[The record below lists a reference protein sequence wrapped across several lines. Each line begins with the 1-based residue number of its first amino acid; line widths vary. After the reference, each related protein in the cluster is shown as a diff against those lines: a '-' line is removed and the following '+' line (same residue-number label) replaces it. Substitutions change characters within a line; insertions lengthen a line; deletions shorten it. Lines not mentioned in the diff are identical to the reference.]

1 MREEH
6 PIEYYM
12 YKPITENPIVID
24 FSKVRYY
31 DELYELLKQKFGL
44 PDYTGHNLDAL
55 WDCLSLRWMHNKK
68 ATVELHGVFSIR
80 EDLQSILNGILDVF
94 NDVQTERPGVKFV
107 IKS

>member
-6 PIEYYM
+6 PVEYYM

-31 DELYELLKQKFGL
+31 DELYELLKKKFGL
-44 PDYTGHNLDAL
+44 PEYCGDSLDAL
-55 WDCLSLRWMHNKK
+55 WDCMRFMWEPDEQV
-68 ATVELHGVFSIR
+68 TVELHGVFSIR
-80 EDLQSILNGILDVF
+80 EDLQPDMEGILEIF
-94 NDVQTERPGVKFV
+94 NDVREECPGVTFV

>member
-1 MREEH
+1 MKDEH
-6 PIEYYM
+6 PVEYYM

-55 WDCLSLRWMHNKK
+55 WDCLSLRWMHGKQ

-80 EDLQSILNGILDVF
+80 EDLQPDMDGILDIF
-94 NDVQTERPGVKFV
+94 SDVHKKRPGVVFI

>member
-1 MREEH
+1 MKEEH

-44 PDYTGHNLDAL
+44 PDYTGQNFDAL
-55 WDCLSLRWMHNKK
+55 WDCMRFRWNSDER
-68 ATVELHGVFSIR
+68 AAVELHGVFSIR
-80 EDLQSILNGILDVF
+80 EDLQPDMDGILDIF
-94 NDVQTERPGVKFV
+94 SDVHKKCPGVTFI

>member
-1 MREEH
+1 
-6 PIEYYM
+6 M
-12 YKPITENPIVID
+12 YKPISENPIVID

-55 WDCLSLRWMHNKK
+55 WNYICASGGIQTSGLPLNSTAYSPSARTCNRIWRAYWISSAMYKK
-68 ATVELHGVFSIR
+68 
-80 EDLQSILNGILDVF
+80 
-94 NDVQTERPGVKFV
+94 RPGVTFL

>member
-1 MREEH
+1 MSKEY

-12 YKPITENPIVID
+12 YKPINESPIVID

-31 DELYELLKQKFGL
+31 DELYELLKKKFGL
-44 PDYTGHNLDAL
+44 PNYTGHNLDAL
-55 WDCLSLRWMHNKK
+55 WDCLSLCWNEDEK

-80 EDLQSILNGILDVF
+80 EDLQPDLDGILKIF
-94 NDVQTERPGVKFV
+94 NDVHEVCPGVTFI

>member
-1 MREEH
+1 MKEEH

-55 WDCLSLRWMHNKK
+55 WDCLSLCWNDDEK
-68 ATVELHGVFSIR
+68 AIIELHGVFSIR
-80 EDLQSILNGILDVF
+80 EDLQPDIEGILRIF
-94 NDVQTERPGVKFV
+94 NRVHKENSGVTFI

>member
-6 PIEYYM
+6 PVEYYM

-31 DELYELLKQKFGL
+31 DELYELLKKKFGL
-44 PDYTGHNLDAL
+44 PDYCGHNFDAL
-55 WDCLSLRWMHNKK
+55 WDCLRYRWNSDEQAK
-68 ATVELHGVFSIR
+68 VELHGVFSIR
-80 EDLQSILNGILDVF
+80 EALQPDMEGILDIF
-94 NDVQTERPGVKFV
+94 SDVHKKRPGVTFI